1 MAFEHAF
8 SERLPQFGA
17 TLEQNAERS
26 AKAAAWAKGIHVADP
41 AGTMKQ
47 MFNTFIGKR
56 LLQHE
61 VDKDQ
66 KSSGQCPGQEAKQS
80 SEGSSSSSSSKREK
94 KKKEKKVKSKKGKKG
109 KKVQKSSGEKK
120 EAAEIKARLKRE
132 REAGDAEASLD
143 PKYAKIIDRFRQN
156 VNPLLKKTT

>member
-26 AKAAAWAKGIHVADP
+26 AKAAAWSKGIHVADP

-66 KSSGQCPGQEAKQS
+66 KSTGQGQGQEGKQS
-80 SEGSSSSSSSKREK
+80 SEASSSSSSSKRKKREK
-94 KKKEKKVKSKKGKKG
+94 KKKEKKAKSKKGKKAP
-109 KKVQKSSGEKK
+109 V
-120 EAAEIKARLKRE
+120 RL
-132 REAGDAEASLD
+132 A
-143 PKYAKIIDRFRQN
+143 I
-156 VNPLLKKTT
+156 